1 MKHRH
6 PLRAPLSVALVLL
19 LALLMSVLLAACN
32 NGTSL
37 DTPDTPPDSSASSD
51 VATTRIGPYVTL
63 FREGSTDHKIILP
76 SRTSDPE
83 FNGYIAMQKAFK
95 ACGVTIVGERDSVG
109 ESEYEILIGETSRKE
124 SQEALRG
131 LRDGDY
137 VVRFVGEKLVIVGGS
152 PAATYAAVRQFIEEY
167 IPDDTKI
174 LEISGNTS
182 ISHTEEY
189 PVMSMAING
198 VDISEFSIVTP
209 YPATRR
215 DKYAVEL
222 LTDTIA
228 SLTGY
233 TLDSYDDRKDAREHE
248 IILGQTSRL
257 NITLHDDEYAVFF
270 SDGNLNIAG
279 GSEALM
285 KALVNF
291 IAENLPAGKTGEMAL
306 EITSDPTP
314 KSAAVTYPPD
324 AMLDGRQLV
333 ALCDQKNASLVMV
346 DLGAADPTSK
356 DAIVWTWK
364 PTAALGYTVSKAYGN
379 RIDEAILRYSDLYGT
394 YVVCITSSSGYM
406 CVAEYPS
413 GKCLWEATASGYGP
427 HSIDYLPNGNVAVV
441 CSGNSDYNK
450 GCVRTYTASAGKS
463 STRNVSKTVYGAH
476 GVLWDDDY
484 QVLWVL
490 GDNTLCA
497 FRIGG
502 TAKDPTLTEVT
513 SLCTHSGISG
523 GHNLSVMASDPD
535 MLWITGSK
543 VWTLK
548 KSSGTLTTSVPGESV
563 ITTSAV
569 KSHDSYADGTIIQT
583 VATNVYAAHDTDT
596 LRVYRTSDGGK
607 AYVRTDYVF
616 PNRAFYKARR
626 VAAPYT

>member
-1 MKHRH
+1 MNPRH
-6 PLRAPLSVALVLL
+6 PLRTPLSVALALL

-32 NGTSL
+32 NGTSP
-37 DTPDTPPDSSASSD
+37 DTPDSSD
-51 VATTRIGPYVTL
+51 PSGNVATTRDGPYVTL
-63 FREGSTDHKIILP
+63 FCEGSTDRKIIWP
-76 SRTSDPE
+76 SRPADPE
-83 FNGYIAMQKAFK
+83 FNAYISLQQAFK
-95 ACGVTIVGERDSVG
+95 ACGVTITGDRDSV
-109 ESEYEILIGETSRKE
+109 EEAEYEILIGETSRKE
-124 SQEALRG
+124 SQEALRD
-131 LRDGDY
+131 LRDSDY
-137 VVRFVGEKLVIVGGS
+137 VIRFFGEKLVIVGGS
-152 PAATYAAVRQFIEEY
+152 PAATYAAVKQFIEKY
-167 IPDDTKI
+167 IPEDTKI

-182 ISHTEEY
+182 ITHTEEY
-189 PVMSMAING
+189 PVMSMTING

-209 YPATRR
+209 YPVTRR
-215 DKYAVEL
+215 DKYAAEL
-222 LTDTIA
+222 LTDAIA

-233 TLDSYDDRKDAREHE
+233 TLDSYDDRKDARDHE
-248 IILGQTSRL
+248 IILGQTSRQ
-257 NITLHDDEYAVFF
+257 NISLGDDEYAVFF
-270 SDGNLNIAG
+270 NNGDLHITG
-279 GSEALM
+279 GSGALM

-291 IAENLPAGKTGEMAL
+291 IEKNLPAGKIGDTAI
-306 EITSDPTP
+306 EIASDPTP

-324 AMLDGRQLV
+324 ATLDGRQLV

-356 DAIVWTWK
+356 DAIVWTWQ

-379 RIDEAILRYSDLYGT
+379 RIDEAILRYSELYGT

-441 CSGNSDYNK
+441 CSGNTDYKK
-450 GCVRTYTASAGKS
+450 GCVRLYTASLGKNS
-463 STRNVSKTVYGAH
+463 IRNASKTVYGAH

-523 GHNLSVMASDPD
+523 GHSLSVMASDPD
-535 MLWITGSK
+535 TLWITGSG
-543 VWTLK
+543 VWTFK

-563 ITTSAV
+563 ITASAV
-569 KSHDSYADGTIIQT
+569 KSHDSYEDGTIIQA

-607 AYVRTDYVF
+607 TYVRTDYVF
-616 PNRAFYKARR
+616 SDRAFYKARR
-626 VAAPYT
+626 VTAPYT